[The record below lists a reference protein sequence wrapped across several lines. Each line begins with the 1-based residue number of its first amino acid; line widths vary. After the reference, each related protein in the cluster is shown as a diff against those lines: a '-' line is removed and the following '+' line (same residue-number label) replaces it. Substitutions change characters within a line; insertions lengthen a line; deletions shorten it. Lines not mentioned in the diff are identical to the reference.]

1 MTTKHAH
8 EEIIEEI
15 VEVTPAS
22 TPVVYRSITDR
33 LTKKMSDEEITERLT
48 NAMTATALSAK
59 GKKASEFYGQVL
71 ECRNVVTDTNS
82 RPIMTEKGAIEVTKT
97 SWNVALR
104 DTNDWFWIDT
114 YTAACEDYAEK
125 LQLSLG
131 EGPWP
136 VYWPLVFF
144 GQVTKRHQEDQKET
158 DCVASV

>member
-8 EEIIEEI
+8 EDQEILEAN
-15 VEVTPAS
+15 PNH

-59 GKKASEFYGQVL
+59 GKKASEFYGQIL
-71 ECRNVVTDTNS
+71 ECRNVVTDPNT

-144 GQVTKRHQEDQKET
+144 GQVTKRHQEDGKET

>member
-8 EEIIEEI
+8 EDQEI
-15 VEVTPAS
+15 VESNPNH
-22 TPVVYRSITDR
+22 TPVVYRSIIDR

-48 NAMTATALSAK
+48 NAMSATALSAK
-59 GKKASEFYGQVL
+59 GKKASEFYGQIL
-71 ECRNVVTDTNS
+71 ECRNVVTDPNTRS
-82 RPIMTEKGAIEVTKT
+82 IMTEKGAIEVTKT

-144 GQVTKRHQEDQKET
+144 GQVTKRHEEDGKET
-158 DCVASV
+158 DCVASI